1 MLDYSYDVVK
11 VTTLNFGTEY
21 MVTRTDQ
28 FEKATHVSPQGFFK
42 TEQEMT
48 SLFSDYPT
56 SIQNI
61 YEIVKMCNTKLPA
74 FKYHLPKFSN
84 PSDKDDITYFNDLC
98 MLKLFLFG

>member
-42 TEQEMT
+42 TEQEAKDFLT
-48 SLFSDYPT
+48 NLT
-56 SIQNI
+56 T
-61 YEIVKMCNTKLPA
+61 VTK
-74 FKYHLPKFSN
+74 S
-84 PSDKDDITYFNDLC
+84 
-98 MLKLFLFG
+98 